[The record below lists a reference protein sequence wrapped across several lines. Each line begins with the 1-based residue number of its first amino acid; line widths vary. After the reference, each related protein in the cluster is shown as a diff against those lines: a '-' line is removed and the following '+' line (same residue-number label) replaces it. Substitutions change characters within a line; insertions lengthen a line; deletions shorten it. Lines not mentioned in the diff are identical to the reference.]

1 MKFFYCRKCL
11 MPSTRPRITFDQYG
25 ICNGC
30 NWAEQK
36 KTFDWDSRWKELE
49 ALCDKYRRKGNEWDM
64 IIPWSGGK
72 DSYHIA
78 YNFKYKLG
86 MNPLL
91 VKLAAMIP
99 SKIGLENERNIKKHG
114 FDLIVINP
122 SDEYDRLNR
131 IGLIEQGRPWYAFE
145 TGITTAIVKL
155 AMGLSIQWICYGEE
169 GETEYG
175 GRDDY
180 LKSGYDSQKGFNR
193 KWIVDTYFSGH
204 DTNKYDLNTT
214 LWNFPSQREL
224 DKAGIFFTHWSYF
237 SDWDS
242 EKHLQTAASMGF
254 QYAPLSP
261 KDGVTGCG
269 TFTNFTSLD
278 DPFMRTFN
286 TYLMFLKF
294 GFGRGSHEATG
305 EIRARRMK
313 REEAI
318 EIAREYDNYD
328 CRDFW
333 GRLANYY
340 KTSTFELI
348 QICNGWANRAI
359 VEPGSDRWKLRRK
372 LNGFPT
378 IENAVEIDYD
388 GSY

>member
-1 MKFFYCRKCL
+1 
-11 MPSTRPRITFDQYG
+11 MPSTRPRIQFDEIG
-25 ICNGC
+25 VCNGC

-36 KTFDWDSRWKELE
+36 KTFNWDSRWKELQG
-49 ALCDKYRRKGNEWDM
+49 LCDKYRGDGIDWDM

-99 SKIGLENERNIKKHG
+99 SEIGLQNERNIKNHG

-122 SDEYDRLNR
+122 NQEYANLNR
-131 IGLIEQGRPWYAFE
+131 RGLIEQGRPWYAFE

-155 AMGLSIQWICYGEE
+155 AIGLGIKWICYGEE

-175 GRDDY
+175 GRTDY
-180 LKSGYDSQKGFNR
+180 LKSGYDPKRGFNR
-193 KWIVDTYFSGH
+193 NWIVETYFSGN
-204 DTNKYDLNTT
+204 DTNKYDLKSA
-214 LWNFPSQREL
+214 LWNLPNQEAL
-224 DKAGIFFTHWSYF
+224 DSAGIFFTHWSYF
-237 SDWDS
+237 SNWDS
-242 EKHLQTAASMGF
+242 AKHLETARSMRF
-254 QYAPLSP
+254 KFAPESP
-261 KDGVTGCG
+261 RDGVTGYG
-269 TFTNFTSLD
+269 TFTNYTSLD

-305 EIRARRMK
+305 EIKAGRMS
-313 REEAI
+313 RNEGI
-318 EIAREYDNYD
+318 EMALRFDNYD

-333 GRLANYY
+333 NQLAIYY
-340 KTSTFELI
+340 KMTPFELKD
-348 QICNGWANRAI
+348 ICSKWANRAI
-359 VEPGSDRWKLRRK
+359 VEPGYDRWVLKHELK
-372 LNGFPT
+372 GFPT
-378 IENAVEIDYD
+378 IENAIDIDYD